1 MLKRTHYKKIKVK
14 PADKDET
21 AVAKIKKLL
30 KAFYEK
36 YPNKI

>member
-1 MLKRTHYKKIKVK
+1 MLKRTHYKKTKVK

>member
-1 MLKRTHYKKIKVK
+1 MFKRMHYKKIKVK

-30 KAFYEK
+30 KAFHEK

>member
-1 MLKRTHYKKIKVK
+1 MLKRINYKKIKVK

-30 KAFYEK
+30 KAFYEEF
-36 YPNKI
+36 PNKI